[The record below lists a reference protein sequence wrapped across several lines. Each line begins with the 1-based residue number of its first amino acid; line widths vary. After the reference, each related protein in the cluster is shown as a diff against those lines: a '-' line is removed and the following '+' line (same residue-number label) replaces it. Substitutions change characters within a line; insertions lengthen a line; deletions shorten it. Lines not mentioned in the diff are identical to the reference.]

1 MAYSKQDFEN
11 IALYNRKLFG
21 EFDDELLKISKEK
34 ILDRQEFAVN
44 KDLLGKVLKLS
55 EIEKIIEKYLI
66 DRKIY
71 GVDIVFS
78 YDTLS
83 RISVIMGKQI
93 KISISKSAV
102 FKEE

>member
-1 MAYSKQDFEN
+1 M
-11 IALYNRKLFG
+11 
-21 EFDDELLKISKEK
+21 EK
-34 ILDRQEFAVN
+34 M
-44 KDLLGKVLKLS
+44 
-55 EIEKIIEKYLI
+55 IEKYLI
-66 DRKIY
+66 EKKIY